1 MYSISGYGSMI
12 ADRVRIDAYA
22 KALRQAVS
30 PGAVVIDIG
39 TGTGF
44 FAMLACQFG
53 ARRVYA
59 VEPDDSI
66 QLAREAAAANGYADR
81 IEFIQD
87 YSTAVS
93 LPERA
98 DVIISDMRD
107 LLPLFHR
114 HIPSIVDART
124 RLLKEG
130 GALIPREDRV
140 WVALAEHGELYERL
154 SAPWLSSPYGLDLS
168 AGWRVLT
175 SAWRKAGVAPEQLL
189 VEPRHWATLDYAT
202 IERADFAADLSWK
215 AERAGTAHGLVAWFD
230 AVLGEG
236 VEFSNA
242 PGLPELIYGRSFLP
256 YPEPVALAEGDEV
269 SLRMRADLVGGDYV
283 WSWETTVS
291 ESGGAGRVK
300 AGFRQSTLTSALLS
314 PERLRKQ
321 SSVFVPALGEEGE
334 LDLFVLGLMDGG
346 TPLEGIARRLAERA
360 PSRFKSWHEAL
371 TRAGAMSLK
380 YSR

>member
-1 MYSISGYGSMI
+1 MI

-22 KALRQAVS
+22 RALRQAVS

-124 RLLKEG
+124 RLLKDG

-154 SAPWLSSPYGLDLS
+154 SAPWLSRPYGLDLS

-175 SAWRKAGVAPEQLL
+175 SAWRKAGVAPEHLL
-189 VEPRHWATLDYAT
+189 VEPRRWATLDYAT
-202 IERADFAADLSWK
+202 IERANFAAELSWK
-215 AERAGTAHGLVAWFD
+215 AERAGTAHGVVAWFD

-269 SLRMRADLVGGDYV
+269 SLKMRADLVGDDYV

-291 ESGGAGRVK
+291 ESGAAGRVK

-321 SSVFVPALGEEGE
+321 SSAFVPALGEEGQ
-334 LDLFVLGLMDGG
+334 LDLFVLGLMDGV
-346 TPLEGIARRLAERA
+346 TPLEEIARRLVERA
-360 PSRFKSWHEAL
+360 PARFKSWHEAL
-371 TRAGAMSLK
+371 TRAGEMSLK
-380 YSR
+380 YGR

>member
-124 RLLKEG
+124 RLLKDC

-140 WVALAEHGELYERL
+140 WVALAEHGELYER
-154 SAPWLSSPYGLDLS
+154 
-168 AGWRVLT
+168 
-175 SAWRKAGVAPEQLL
+175 
-189 VEPRHWATLDYAT
+189 
-202 IERADFAADLSWK
+202 
-215 AERAGTAHGLVAWFD
+215 
-230 AVLGEG
+230 
-236 VEFSNA
+236 
-242 PGLPELIYGRSFLP
+242 
-256 YPEPVALAEGDEV
+256 
-269 SLRMRADLVGGDYV
+269 
-283 WSWETTVS
+283 
-291 ESGGAGRVK
+291 
-300 AGFRQSTLTSALLS
+300 
-314 PERLRKQ
+314 
-321 SSVFVPALGEEGE
+321 
-334 LDLFVLGLMDGG
+334 
-346 TPLEGIARRLAERA
+346 
-360 PSRFKSWHEAL
+360 
-371 TRAGAMSLK
+371 
-380 YSR
+380 